1 VLGDAGQLAEAGPG
15 AVGEGPPWYPRSGP
29 AGFGRGRARQ
39 APPLSTVTGAENG
52 RLRPA
57 SWPPVDMVLATEGWE
72 FHLGQR
78 GHIAAGQR
86 RMAAAVA
93 AARDGEWEG
102 TASELL
108 KELRPK
114 DDQALRL
121 AS

>member
-1 VLGDAGQLAEAGPG
+1 
-15 AVGEGPPWYPRSGP
+15 
-29 AGFGRGRARQ
+29 
-39 APPLSTVTGAENG
+39 
-52 RLRPA
+52 
-57 SWPPVDMVLATEGWE
+57 MVLATEGLE
-72 FHLGQR
+72 FRMGQR

-86 RMAAAVA
+86 RMAAAAAAVAAVA